1 MSSKDRIAIGYGAV
15 ANCMS
20 FDCDLA
26 LYRRFGS
33 LNSRNILYLQSE
45 LMSLE
50 ARLQELDSAANDI
63 SKGNEI
69 WSVPRS
75 WYYLE
80 KAGGEHLEVVLKIR
94 EKLEAYSKVFL

>member
-1 MSSKDRIAIGYGAV
+1 MSCDR
-15 ANCMS
+15 
-20 FDCDLA
+20 DLA
-26 LYRRFGS
+26 LYRRFGV
-33 LNSRNILYLQSE
+33 LNSRNLLYLQSE

-50 ARLQELDSAANDI
+50 TRLQELDVAANDI
-63 SKGNEI
+63 SKGNEV

-94 EKLEAYSKVFL
+94 DKLDTYSKDFFVLGASCLNA